1 MQETLD
7 INGFPKHTKM
17 DFQKKKVKMNDIVDN
32 LAEVFLCV
40 LIIYNIKLFFND
52 IKRHQDMA
60 PACKYFYVGG
70 YIGVIV
76 SMVLFLNGGL
86 EESSDIQD

>member
-1 MQETLD
+1 
-7 INGFPKHTKM
+7 
-17 DFQKKKVKMNDIVDN
+17 MNDIVDN

-40 LIIYNIKLFFND
+40 LIMYNIKLFFND

-76 SMVLFLNGGL
+76 SMVLFLDGGL
-86 EESSDIQD
+86 VKSNDIQD

>member
-1 MQETLD
+1 
-7 INGFPKHTKM
+7 
-17 DFQKKKVKMNDIVDN
+17 
-32 LAEVFLCV
+32 
-40 LIIYNIKLFFND
+40 
-52 IKRHQDMA
+52 MA

-86 EESSDIQD
+86 EESNDIQD